1 MSYKKKR
8 LSFEEYAESR
18 DRSDHIR
25 QLIGNSPYNQTQV
38 AACAGIAS
46 STLTNWLW
54 VGLTVE
60 QADRIESALST
71 MLADRIKRQR
81 AQ

>member
-1 MSYKKKR
+1 MSLTKKK
-8 LSFEEYAESR
+8 LTYEEYSESR
-18 DRSDHIR
+18 DRSDRIR

-38 AACAGIAS
+38 AACVGIAS

-54 VGLTVE
+54 VGLTEE

-71 MLADRIKRQR
+71 MLADRIKRKR